1 MTRPGTGAGSG
12 TRELFQLGVE
22 GGEFVRHLGVA
33 HGFDPL
39 LGKLLG
45 KPDASIAPFEACI
58 FLGRQ
63 HHEFI
68 AAVRGGDRHGLA
80 AGAGRQGSK
89 ALLQLGFG
97 HADHFHANSV
107 IHSETTPNPVP
118 KQLYSA
124 AERGRDMRQK
134 HCRGWRRSMCSITRS
149 TISGSA
155 PHRKIW
161 TRSRT
166 GPTAPPGEYTR
177 VPGLGPRTSMYS
189 ILTTAMHPWRS
200 SSWRPSSGTASNAAM
215 LSRSTPAIS
224 GSRGRTRSLRAAA
237 IWGAGASARPCI
249 PTASSSSAAR
259 PAHGRSGFGRRPR
272 QPHSPRPPSA
282 AGLIFANTQT

>member
-1 MTRPGTGAGSG
+1 MTRPGTGAGSD

-68 AAVRGGDRHGLA
+68 AAVRGGDPHRLA
-80 AGAGRQGSK
+80 AGAVCQGSK

-107 IHSETTPNPVP
+107 IHSKSTPNPVP
-118 KQLYSA
+118 KQLGGA
-124 AERGRDMRQK
+124 AERARNMRQSPVYVLN
-134 HCRGWRRSMCSITRS
+134 HSQHNFRQRTTQADLDEIED
-149 TISGSA
+149 
-155 PHRKIW
+155 W
-161 TRSRT
+161 TDRAASRMYE
-166 GPTAPPGEYTR
+166 GA
-177 VPGLGPRTSMYS
+177 GLGPKDVDIFNPYDGYAPMAQFFLEAFQWHGVKRGDAFAFYAGDIRVEGPHPFCSSGGNLGTGRCR
-189 ILTTAMHPWRS
+189 TAMYTDSIEQLRS
-200 SSWRPSSGTASNAAM
+200 TAGARQVKVRAETALAAFTTPSSGGWIM
-215 LSRSTPAIS
+215 
-224 GSRGRTRSLRAAA
+224 
-237 IWGAGASARPCI
+237 
-249 PTASSSSAAR
+249 
-259 PAHGRSGFGRRPR
+259 FGK
-272 QPHSPRPPSA
+272 SPS
-282 AGLIFANTQT
+282 

>member
-1 MTRPGTGAGSG
+1 MTRPGTGVGSG
-12 TRELFQLGVE
+12 TRELFQPGVE

-68 AAVRGGDRHGLA
+68 SAVRGGDRHRLA
-80 AGAGRQGSK
+80 AGAIRQGSK

-107 IHSETTPNPVP
+107 IHSKSTPIPVP
-118 KQLYSA
+118 KQLGGA
-124 AERGRDMRQK
+124 AERARDMRQ
-134 HCRGWRRSMCSITRS
+134 S
-149 TISGSA
+149 
-155 PHRKIW
+155 PVW

-166 GPTAPPGEYTR
+166 GPTAPPGECTR
-177 VPGLGPRTSMYS
+177 VPGSGPRTLIYS
-189 ILTTAMHPWRS
+189 ILTTAMHRWRS

-215 LSRSTPAIS
+215 PSRSTRAIS
-224 GSRGRTRSLRAAA
+224 GSRDRTRSARAAA
-237 IWGAGASARPCI
+237 IWGTGAPARPCT
-249 PTASSSSAAR
+249 PTA
-259 PAHGRSGFGRRPR
+259 
-272 QPHSPRPPSA
+272 
-282 AGLIFANTQT
+282 

>member
-68 AAVRGGDRHGLA
+68 AAVRGGDRHRLA
-80 AGAGRQGSK
+80 ADAICQGSK

-107 IHSETTPNPVP
+107 IHSKSTPNPVP
-118 KQLYSA
+118 KQLGGA
-124 AERGRDMRQK
+124 AERARDMRQR
-134 HCRGWRRSMCSITRS
+134 HCTGSRRSMCSITRS
-149 TISGSA
+149 TTSGSA
-155 PHRKIW
+155 PHRKTW

-166 GPTAPPGEYTR
+166 GPTALPGECTR
-177 VPGLGPRTSMYS
+177 APGWGPATLISS
-189 ILTTAMHPWRS
+189 ILTT
-200 SSWRPSSGTASNAAM
+200 
-215 LSRSTPAIS
+215 
-224 GSRGRTRSLRAAA
+224 
-237 IWGAGASARPCI
+237 
-249 PTASSSSAAR
+249 
-259 PAHGRSGFGRRPR
+259 
-272 QPHSPRPPSA
+272 
-282 AGLIFANTQT
+282 

>member
-22 GGEFVRHLGVA
+22 GGEFFRHLGVA

-58 FLGRQ
+58 SLGRQ

-68 AAVRGGDRHGLA
+68 AAVRGGDVGGGDRHRLA
-80 AGAGRQGSK
+80 AGAICQGSK

-107 IHSETTPNPVP
+107 IHSKSTPNPVP
-118 KQLYSA
+118 KQLDGA
-124 AERGRDMRQK
+124 AERARDMRQR
-134 HCRGWRRSMCSITRS
+134 HCRGWRRSMCSITHS

-166 GPTAPPGEYTR
+166 GPTAPPSECTR
-177 VPGLGPRTSMYS
+177 APGLDPTTSMYS
-189 ILTTAMHPWRS
+189 I
-200 SSWRPSSGTASNAAM
+200 
-215 LSRSTPAIS
+215 
-224 GSRGRTRSLRAAA
+224 
-237 IWGAGASARPCI
+237 
-249 PTASSSSAAR
+249 
-259 PAHGRSGFGRRPR
+259 
-272 QPHSPRPPSA
+272 
-282 AGLIFANTQT
+282 